1 LPSNAPNQAVCSFF
15 CRSTPPDNALL
26 SENVSNTGGVVA
38 GVEFATS
45 YVALE
50 EFAGELGVVGVLTKR
65 QAEASAISDF
75 FDSNLGADK
84 VLANLRRIAFYSTAY
99 SVAETL
105 TDQTTS
111 KLFQTRDCH
120 LCSFE

>member
-1 LPSNAPNQAVCSFF
+1 
-15 CRSTPPDNALL
+15 L

-45 YVALE
+45 DVALE

-65 QAEASAISDF
+65 QAEAIAIFDF
-75 FDSNLGADK
+75 FESNFVADK
-84 VLANLRRIAFYSTAY
+84 VLANFRRIAFYSTAY
-99 SVAETL
+99 SVAQTL

-111 KLFQTRDCH
+111 KLFQTRDSH
-120 LCSFE
+120 LCSFK